1 MSAIAS
7 SPAPRTLAALGGE
20 LAATVDVLR
29 RVTVQVRTR
38 GPGIGAGVVW
48 DGAGLVITNA
58 HVARGD
64 RATIEFWDGAVA
76 EAPVIA
82 RDRERDL
89 AALRFEGASSTGAAV
104 LGDPR
109 RLRVGDFVIAV
120 GHPSGDVGAASVG
133 VIHVLDTTANGAAPR
148 WICAD
153 LRLAPGYSGGPL
165 ADAAGRVLG
174 INTMIDGGLA
184 LAVPASA
191 VAAFLAHAVGASVA
205 PVRHPRRGVPGRGAR
220 VRERRP

>member
-1 MSAIAS
+1 MNASATA
-7 SPAPRTLAALGGE
+7 PAPGALAAVGEE
-20 LAATVDVLR
+20 LAATVDALR

-48 DGAGLVITNA
+48 GGDGLVITNA

-64 RATIEFWDGAVA
+64 RVRVDLWDGTVA
-76 EAPVIA
+76 EARVFA

-89 AALRFEGASSTGAAV
+89 AALRCDRAPLPGGAV
-104 LGDPR
+104 LGDSR
-109 RLRVGDFVIAV
+109 QLRAGDLVIAV
-120 GHPSGDVGAASVG
+120 GHPNGDVGAATVG
-133 VIHVLDTTANGAAPR
+133 VIHVVDAPADGPPR

-165 ADAAGRVLG
+165 ADAGGRVVG
-174 INTMIDGGLA
+174 INTMIHGGLA

-191 VAAFLAHAVGASVA
+191 VEAFLARAAGQSVSAAPRPGRRAPVA
-205 PVRHPRRGVPGRGAR
+205 PGAR
-220 VRERRP
+220 IQGRRR